1 MKVAKILILIF
12 ILAICSCAKQEQPKH
27 NVAQVIPVRVEKIK
41 LRDLNKTLEYVGSI
55 KAQGEAVVY
64 PKVSGKIMEKL
75 KEEGSSV
82 DKSEVIAY
90 IDRDEVGLKFEKAP
104 VESPLGGVVGRVY
117 VDIGATVVPQTPVAL
132 VMDMDKVKISLD
144 IPEQYLPQLQLG
156 SQAKVT
162 VDAYAQEEF
171 SGQITKI
178 SPMVNL
184 ENRAAPIEIT
194 IANPAHRLKSGM
206 FARVALLLEQHRN
219 IPVILKESI
228 LGKAPDNYVYL
239 VKDNR
244 ALMRKVG
251 LGMSEG
257 YLYEVTDGLEEGDLV
272 VVMGQQRLYD
282 QAPVSVEF
290 ANNNVE
296 GDNR

>member
-1 MKVAKILILIF
+1 
-12 ILAICSCAKQEQPKH
+12 
-27 NVAQVIPVRVEKIK
+27 
-41 LRDLNKTLEYVGSI
+41 
-55 KAQGEAVVY
+55 
-64 PKVSGKIMEKL
+64 
-75 KEEGSSV
+75 
-82 DKSEVIAY
+82 
-90 IDRDEVGLKFEKAP
+90 
-104 VESPLGGVVGRVY
+104 
-117 VDIGATVVPQTPVAL
+117 
-132 VMDMDKVKISLD
+132 MDMDKVKISLD